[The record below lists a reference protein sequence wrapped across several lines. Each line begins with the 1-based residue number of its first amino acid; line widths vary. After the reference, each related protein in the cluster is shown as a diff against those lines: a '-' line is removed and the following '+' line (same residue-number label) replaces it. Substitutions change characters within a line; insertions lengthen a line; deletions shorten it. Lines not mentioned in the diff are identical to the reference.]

1 MLDRDAIADLLPHGG
16 KMVLLDK
23 VQSWTADEITCRTG
37 SHRGADNPLRRNA
50 RLSAL
55 CGVEYGAQ
63 AMAVHGALVS
73 GGGGEPGV
81 LASLR
86 NVRCHVER
94 LDDIPGDLTVAAKL
108 MIGQRRGFI
117 YAFSLRT
124 EDRPLLDGQ
133 AAVFLT

>member
-1 MLDRDAIADLLPHGG
+1 MLDRDAIAGLLPHGG
-16 KMVLLDK
+16 KMVLLDR
-23 VQSWTADEITCRTG
+23 VQRWTEHEITCQTA
-37 SHRGADNPLRRNA
+37 SHRWADNPLRRNA

-63 AMAVHGALVS
+63 AMAIHGALVS
-73 GGGGEPGV
+73 GDGGGPGV

-86 NVRCHVER
+86 KVRCHVER
-94 LDDIPGDLTVAAKL
+94 LDAIPGDLTVEAKL
-108 MIGQRRGFI
+108 MIGRQRGFI
-117 YAFSLRT
+117 YAFSLRS

>member
-1 MLDRDAIADLLPHGG
+1 MLDRKAIAGLLPHGG
-16 KMVLLDK
+16 KMVLLDR
-23 VQSWTADEITCRTG
+23 VQIWTEDMISCQTG
-37 SHRGADNPLRRNA
+37 SHRAPDNPLRRNA

-63 AMAVHGALVS
+63 AMAIHGALVS
-73 GGGGEPGV
+73 GDGGGPGV

-94 LDDIPGDLTVAAKL
+94 LDDIPGDLTVDAKL
-108 MIGQRRGFI
+108 MIGRRGRFI
-117 YAFSLRT
+117 YAFSLRCG
-124 EDRPLLDGQ
+124 DRPLLDGQ